1 MTLPESTRFIK
12 SQEREG
18 DDEIDKLKK
27 QQAASEKTSTT
38 EEAIEVNGK
47 SSASSDE
54 DIDINN
60 PNVDPEAVVKKQAHF
75 KGMQRKKVV
84 SHILIQFAE
93 FIVYFSEWKHAKL
106 LIGTCMCWF
115 LLDIA

>member
-1 MTLPESTRFIK
+1 LTLPESTRYIK

-18 DDEIDKLKK
+18 EDEIDKLKK

-47 SSASSDE
+47 STSSSDE

-60 PNVDPEAVVKKQAHF
+60 PNVDPEVVVKKQAHF
-75 KGMQRKKVV
+75 KGTHRMKVV
-84 SHILIQFAE
+84 SQILIQLAE
-93 FIVYFSEWKHAKL
+93 FIAYFSEWKHAKL